1 MNCQICDN
9 KMPPGKWKC
18 PSCGAYQSDG
28 KSITSDESIL
38 LSEVKSAEDDRLD
51 IGPYNFIWGGGLTRS
66 SVTLFGGM
74 PGAGKSTIL
83 LQILD
88 TINKTIKRESM
99 YIATEEALPAI
110 KARAD
115 RLGVS
120 PQVRMVPAMSGVAD
134 IGAILMYRKPCAI
147 VIDSLQGLIGSDEQ
161 MGVQLL
167 STIKKFSVTLEAPSI
182 VISHVNKAGDYAGL
196 MTFQHAVDTL
206 LVLSPDEDGIRTL
219 EVQKNRYGRAF
230 IESQFEMTE
239 HGLIPIENEENE

>member
-1 MNCQICDN
+1 
-9 KMPPGKWKC
+9 
-18 PSCGAYQSDG
+18 
-28 KSITSDESIL
+28 
-38 LSEVKSAEDDRLD
+38 
-51 IGPYNFIWGGGLTRS
+51 
-66 SVTLFGGM
+66 
-74 PGAGKSTIL
+74 
-83 LQILD
+83 
-88 TINKTIKRESM
+88 M